1 MKFKKKDT
9 VKGHLTIVM
18 AFSGEALLVQS
29 EMKKKKIIT
38 QPLIRLS
45 LWSPAGFPV

>member
-29 EMKKKKIIT
+29 EMKKKKK
-38 QPLIRLS
+38 S
-45 LWSPAGFPV
+45 